1 MVRFRSV
8 TSRIIALHVAA
19 IIATSICIP
28 LALFLM
34 LRQAV
39 ELLHHQ
45 ALRDQAGEI
54 VHYLS
59 IAPDGSVRLSLPPGI
74 AEFYSQGYGRAAYAV
89 IDDKRAGLVLVFSRK
104 KTNCEPS
111 AKAANPIE
119 FFQEDPLGAIAP
131 VRSNGVSVNFFDD
144 GSERASPFTVRRV
157 RIDLHD
163 RPILVQVVED
173 VLHRDVLID
182 DILAQFLTH
191 VGWVTAPIL
200 LLLLVIDVAIF
211 RRAMQPVVAASSL
224 AGEIGPDRME
234 LRLPEAAM
242 PLEVLPLVQ
251 AVNRALDRLD
261 AGFRAQREFTADAA
275 HELRTPLA
283 ILRTQIDMI
292 EDRELAEPL
301 RHDVESMSRL
311 VNQLLEISEL
321 DSFFISEG
329 ETADLVAIATEV
341 AAFLAPLAVSQGKT
355 FAVTG
360 ARRPVRVRGNSDA
373 IARAVRNLAENALA
387 HTARWYDGR
396 ARRRGARNNSR
407 PRSWSRGTKNRA
419 ATYIRS
425 VLAAGPPT
433 QRPCRSGSRNRRT
446 HRRNARRQ
454 HRHRR
459 SPGWRGGVHHP
470 LSGRIARDAGGASRA
485 CDNMLNEG

>member
-54 VHYLS
+54 VNYLS

-89 IDDKRAGLVLVFSRK
+89 IDDKGEVLFSSLAGKR
-104 KTNCEPS
+104 PI
-111 AKAANPIE
+111 ANLPPKGKSTE
-119 FFQEDPLGAIAP
+119 FFQQDPLGAIAP
-131 VRSNGVSVNFFDD
+131 VRSNGVSVNFFGD
-144 GSERASPFTVRRV
+144 GSKGVALYGATV
-157 RIDLHD
+157 RIDLHG

-387 HTARWYDGR
+387 HTARGTTVELAVAAQGTIRVLDRGPGVPKTERQHIFDRFWRRD
-396 ARRRGARNNSR
+396 RRRSGHAGLGLAIVARIVEMHGASIVIEDR
-407 PRSWSRGTKNRA
+407 PG
-419 ATYIRS
+419 
-425 VLAAGPPT
+425 
-433 QRPCRSGSRNRRT
+433 
-446 HRRNARRQ
+446 
-454 HRHRR
+454 
-459 SPGWRGGVHHP
+459 
-470 LSGRIARDAGGASRA
+470 GGAVFTIRFPAVLPETPAARA
-485 CDNMLNEG
+485 ELATIC

>member
-1 MVRFRSV
+1 VVRFRSV

-54 VHYLS
+54 VNYLS

-89 IDDKRAGLVLVFSRK
+89 IDDKGEVLFSSLAGKR
-104 KTNCEPS
+104 
-111 AKAANPIE
+111 PIATLPPKGKSTE
-119 FFQEDPLGAIAP
+119 FFQQDPLGAIAP
-131 VRSNGVSVNFFDD
+131 VRSNGVSVNFFGD
-144 GSERASPFTVRRV
+144 GSKGVALYGATV
-157 RIDLHD
+157 RIDLHG

-387 HTARWYDGR
+387 HTARGTTVELAVAAQGTIRVLD
-396 ARRRGARNNSR
+396 RG
-407 PRSWSRGTKNRA
+407 PGVPKTE
-419 ATYIRS
+419 
-425 VLAAGPPT
+425 
-433 QRPCRSGSRNRRT
+433 
-446 HRRNARRQ
+446 RQ
-454 HRHRR
+454 HIFDRFWRRDRRHSGHAGLGLAIVARIVEMHGASIVIEDR
-459 SPGWRGGVHHP
+459 PG
-470 LSGRIARDAGGASRA
+470 GGAVFTIRFPVVLPETPAARA
-485 CDNMLNEG
+485 ELATIC